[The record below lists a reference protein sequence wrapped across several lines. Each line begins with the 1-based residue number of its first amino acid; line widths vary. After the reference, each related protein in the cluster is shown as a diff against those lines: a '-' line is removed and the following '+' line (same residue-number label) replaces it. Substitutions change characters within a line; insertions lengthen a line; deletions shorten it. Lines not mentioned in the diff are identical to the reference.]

1 MEKVLE
7 PSSFCASF
15 AAKQVL
21 LDGSSLILQA
31 CLTAAPD
38 FGSESI
44 PLMKRNNYCNIMPA
58 LIRLMT
64 KHCQFCIFCIH
75 DFKCC
80 SRG

>member
-1 MEKVLE
+1 
-7 PSSFCASF
+7 
-15 AAKQVL
+15 
-21 LDGSSLILQA
+21 
-31 CLTAAPD
+31 
-38 FGSESI
+38 
-44 PLMKRNNYCNIMPA
+44 MKRNNYCNIMPA